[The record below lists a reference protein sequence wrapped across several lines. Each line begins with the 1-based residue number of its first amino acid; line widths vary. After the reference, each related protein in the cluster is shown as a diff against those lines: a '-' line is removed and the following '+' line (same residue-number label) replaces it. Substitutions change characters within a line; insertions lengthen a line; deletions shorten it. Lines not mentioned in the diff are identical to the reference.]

1 MIRLALKQAGS
12 DSAWSIYGQTAFLM
26 ANFSLFL
33 VLIKTLDSS
42 SFGIWAL
49 YVTIISIT
57 DSLRQGL
64 LQNGLTRALVR
75 KEKDESSLIASGLTI
90 NYAYII
96 LTGGIMAIV
105 ATFSPQSGLSL
116 STLLPHAYKTLLGLG
131 TLQFLNILYCS
142 RGRFKGYFISNLLYL
157 MSFGIGLLVI
167 QAFGQ
172 LDFVSLIN
180 LQCMAVLP
188 SVVFYVIRHRL
199 VWKLPVA
206 AQIVELLSFGKYIAG
221 TNLLSM
227 LFHKADVLMLAFFTD
242 PVAVALF
249 HFATKIVGYAELPLN
264 ALSQVI
270 YPRLAASYHENGAT
284 QLKHTYINSVVRL
297 LLIATPII
305 TGVILFRHQIISVL
319 STDTYT
325 SAAPLIVL
333 LCITGLFKPFGRV
346 FGLTLDAIG
355 KPRINF
361 QMLCISLLVNLLMNL
376 ILIPSYGVM
385 GAALATCSS
394 IIITVIWGQ
403 IRIKKYVD
411 LDHRDIYHEILRF
424 GSASQLFKL
433 KTL

>member
-12 DSAWSIYGQTAFLM
+12 DSAWSIYAQTAFLM

-96 LTGGIMAIV
+96 LAGGIMALV
-105 ATFSPQSGLSL
+105 ATLSPQSGLSL

-142 RGRFKGYFISNLLYL
+142 RGRFKAYFISNLLYL
-157 MSFGIGLLVI
+157 MSFGIVLLVI

-172 LDFVSLIN
+172 LDFVSVIN

-188 SVVFYVIRHRL
+188 SVAFYVIRHRL

-206 AQIVELLSFGKYIAG
+206 SQIVELLSFGKYIAG

-403 IRIKKYVD
+403 VRIKKYVD